1 MRFRPSTPILR
12 IMNEQQAKSFYVDWL
27 GFEVDWEHRF
37 EDNFPIYMQVSLDET
52 KLQLTEHAGD
62 CSPHGAVRIEATEL
76 ENFLSELSTKNPELA
91 STLKID
97 DTAWKTRDLMITD
110 PFGNRLTFWSPVIE

>member
-1 MRFRPSTPILR
+1 MRFRPSTSILR
-12 IMNEQQAKSFYVDWL
+12 ITNEQQAKSFYVDWL

-62 CSPHGAVRIEATEL
+62 CSPGGAVRIESTEL
-76 ENFLSELSTKNPELA
+76 ENFVSELSTKNPELA
-91 STLKID
+91 ATLKIE
-97 DTAWKTRDLMITD
+97 DTTWKTRDLTITD